1 MATIYEFAEQAISKI
16 EDELKR
22 LNVWS
27 DEPLAPEKFENMG
40 AFGTHT
46 MAFTQW
52 LQFVLVPRVKD
63 IVAEQ
68 GQFPT
73 QSNVAAFA
81 YREFDGQDEFQ
92 PLCKLLQEFDD
103 LFHC

>member
-1 MATIYEFAEQAISKI
+1 MATIYELAEQAINKI
-16 EDELKR
+16 EAELKS

-27 DEPLAPEKFENMG
+27 EEPLAPEKFENMG
-40 AFGTHT
+40 AFGSHT

-52 LQFVLVPRVKD
+52 LQFVLVPRVRD
-63 IVAEQ
+63 VIARQ
-68 GQFPT
+68 GQFPA

-81 YREFDGQDEFQ
+81 YREFDGQNEFQ
-92 PLCKLLQEFDD
+92 QLCRLLQEFDD